1 MERTES
7 WNRSKNIITEM
18 MKQREIML
26 VEDDESL
33 GFLIKDSLD
42 AHGWKVKHY
51 SSGEQGLTAFHNN
64 QFDLCILDIMLP
76 QQDGISLATEI
87 RKYNQQVPIVF
98 LTAKSQTED
107 RIRGFQSGADDYV
120 CKPFSIEEFKYR
132 LEAILKRSHD
142 DESTN
147 KYSVLKLAN
156 TTLDIHNLLLNAN
169 GTTTRLTHK
178 ECKLLQLFLRHAGKL
193 IEREVFLKSIWEDDG
208 FFVARSMDV
217 FISKLR
223 KYLSADK
230 QLRIE
235 NIRGVGYILKTG
247 RE

>member
-1 MERTES
+1 
-7 WNRSKNIITEM
+7 

-42 AHGWKVKHY
+42 AYGWKVSLY
-51 SSGEQGLTAFHNN
+51 PSGEKGQTAFHNN
-64 QFDLCILDIMLP
+64 RFDLCILDIMLP
-76 QQDGISLATEI
+76 QKDGIALATEI

-107 RIRGFQSGADDYV
+107 RIRGFQCGADDYV

-132 LEAILKRSHD
+132 LEAILKR
-142 DESTN
+142 TN
-147 KYSVLKLAN
+147 EDPTHTQLPVLKISKS
-156 TTLDIHNLLLNAN
+156 TLDVHNLLVNSN
-169 GTTTRLTHK
+169 GTITRLTHK
-178 ECKLLQLFLRHAGKL
+178 ECKLLQLFFRHAGKL

-217 FISKLR
+217 FISRLR
-223 KYLSADK
+223 KYLKPDT

-235 NIRGVGYILKTG
+235 NVRGVGYLLK
-247 RE
+247 EV

>member
-1 MERTES
+1 
-7 WNRSKNIITEM
+7 

-33 GFLIKDSLD
+33 GFLIKDALD
-42 AHGWKVKHY
+42 AHGWKVNLY
-51 SSGEQGLTAFHNN
+51 PSGEKGLTAFHSHR
-64 QFDLCILDIMLP
+64 FDLCILDIMLP
-76 QQDGISLATEI
+76 QKDGFTLATEI

-132 LEAILKRSHD
+132 LEAILRR
-142 DESTN
+142 TN
-147 KYSVLKLAN
+147 EDPSSAKMSVLKISN
-156 TTLDIHNLLLNAN
+156 STLDIHNLLLDAN
-169 GTTTRLTHK
+169 GTVTRLTHK
-178 ECKLLQLFLRHAGKL
+178 ECKLLQMFFRHTGKL

-217 FISKLR
+217 FVSKLR
-223 KYLSADK
+223 KYLRADT

-235 NIRGVGYILKTG
+235 NIRGIGYILK
-247 RE
+247 EV

>member
-1 MERTES
+1 
-7 WNRSKNIITEM
+7 

-33 GFLIKDSLD
+33 GFLIKDALD
-42 AHGWKVKHY
+42 AYGWKVNLY
-51 SSGEQGLTAFHNN
+51 PTGEKGLTAFHNHR
-64 QFDLCILDIMLP
+64 FDLCILDIMLP
-76 QQDGISLATEI
+76 QKDGFTLATEI

-132 LEAILKRSHD
+132 LEAILRRTNEDPS
-142 DESTN
+142 ST
-147 KYSVLKLAN
+147 KMSVLKISN
-156 TTLDIHNLLLNAN
+156 STLDIHNLLLDSN
-169 GTTTRLTHK
+169 GTVTRLTHK
-178 ECKLLQLFLRHAGKL
+178 ECKLLQMFFRHTGKL

-217 FISKLR
+217 FVSKLR
-223 KYLSADK
+223 KYLRADTR
-230 QLRIE
+230 LRIE
-235 NIRGVGYILKTG
+235 NIRGIGYILK
-247 RE
+247 EI